1 MPDYKAPGIY
11 IEDRGQGPRPIEG
24 VSTTVVAFLGFAERG
39 PLTPIQINSLTEF
52 TENFGGSA
60 QIGNLT
66 HAIRAFFANGGTR
79 CFVLRVPT
87 ECASPAEVLALLDG
101 LDEVSMVCCPDEY
114 SIPGMAG
121 ALVVHCERMRYRIAV
136 LGAPPDSNFSDL
148 RPDDLKSAFGAYYA
162 PWITVTDPASGAELP
177 VHPGG
182 HVAGAIVRN
191 DLERGVW
198 KAPANLALL
207 GAVGLTQQI
216 TDAQQAVLNQ
226 RGINAL
232 RYFPGKGYLIWG
244 ARTTSQDPEWKYVN
258 VRRYLIYLEKS
269 IDQGTQW
276 VVFENNGP
284 ALWSSVQQTISDFL
298 FNEWDAGALQGT
310 KPDDAY
316 FVRCDRTTMTQDDID
331 NGRLV
336 CLVGVAVLKPA
347 EFVIFRI
354 GQWTAN
360 ANCS

>member
-1 MPDYKAPGIY
+1 MPDYKYPGVY
-11 IEDRGQGPRPIEG
+11 IEESGRGPRPIKG
-24 VSTTVVAFLGFAERG
+24 VSTTVAAFLGFADCG
-39 PLTPIQINSLTEF
+39 PLTPTEINSLTEF
-52 TENFGGSA
+52 TENFGSSTGSGYLA
-60 QIGNLT
+60 

-79 CFVLRVPT
+79 CFVLRVPAACPSSD
-87 ECASPAEVLALLDG
+87 ELLTPLES

-114 SIPGMAG
+114 SIPGIAG
-121 ALVVHCERMRYRIAV
+121 VLVEHCERLRYRIAV
-136 LGAPPDSNFSDL
+136 LGAPPNGDFCDLPSD
-148 RPDDLKSAFGAYYA
+148 DVKSAFAAYYA
-162 PWITVTDPASGAELP
+162 PWVTVTDPASGVELP

-207 GAVGLTQQI
+207 GINGLTQEI
-216 TDAQQAVLNQ
+216 TAAEQAVLNE

-244 ARTTSQDPEWKYVN
+244 VRTTSRDPEWKYVN

-269 IDQGTQW
+269 IDDGTQW
-276 VVFENNGP
+276 AVFENNGP
-284 ALWSSVQQTISDFL
+284 DLWSNVQQAVGDFL
-298 FNEWDAGALQGT
+298 FNEWRSGALQGD
-310 KPDDAY
+310 KPENAY

-336 CLVGVAVLKPA
+336 CLVGVAAVMPA

-354 GQWTAN
+354 GQWTAS